1 MQALPALRRASLAT
15 LLVLVAAPALAAPA
29 PPPPSPADRALSRYF
44 AAETD
49 RLERACLSEI
59 HTLEDWQAR
68 RTEYRRQLQDMLGL
82 SPWPERGD
90 LRSTV
95 TGTIEH
101 EQFRVEKLHFQS
113 LPGLYVTAN
122 LYVPKGWSGK
132 LPGILYV
139 CGHSR
144 VATNGVSCGRKTG
157 YQHHGAWFARNGYV
171 CLTIDTVHLG
181 EIEGLH
187 HGTYREGLW
196 WWNARGYTPAGIE
209 TWNGIR
215 ALDYLASR
223 AEVDPARLGVTG
235 RSGGGAYSWFVAA
248 LDERVRVA
256 APVAGI
262 TDLRNHVIDG
272 VVEGHC
278 DCMYFGNTHRWD
290 YPLLAALVAPRPLLL
305 ANSDKD
311 DIFPLDGVLRTHRKV
326 RQIYELHGAA
336 DRFGLLITE
345 GPHRDTQDLQ
355 VPVFRWMN
363 RWLKED
369 QSAIDAIAEKFF
381 HPLDLRVFDTL
392 PADSINTNIHE
403 LLVPRAQPM
412 PDGLDA
418 TFQKAWLTER
428 VAAARAQCFAGWPA
442 QTSPLDSKLVFS
454 SQRDGLLFRA
464 WDFTSQPEVRLRLY
478 ALGRAGAGKPDRIT
492 LRILD
497 AGEWTDWLAA
507 LSGAFAVE
515 LADERSALGTNQIV
529 SDPEAWAALA
539 RSVTG
544 NESAFWWLAPRGIGL
559 DAWSGDA
566 AKARQIRRR
575 FMLLGQ
581 TLDGMRVWDIRRAV
595 GVVQELCPA
604 VPVALEGQGGMGVN
618 VLYASLFESGLDRLI
633 LRELPDSHREGPD
646 YLEVLRVWD
655 LPDALA
661 AALGVTS
668 SKLTIGA
675 GARR

>member
-1 MQALPALRRASLAT
+1 MQALPTLKRASLAT
-15 LLVLVAAPALAAPA
+15 LLVLAAAPALAAATPTPPA
-29 PPPPSPADRALSRYF
+29 PADRALSRFF

-59 HTLEDWQAR
+59 HSIEDWQAR

-122 LYVPKGWSGK
+122 LYLPKTAPGK

-144 VATNGVSCGRKTG
+144 VATNGVSCGSKTG

-171 CLTIDTVHLG
+171 CLTIDTVQLG

-215 ALDYLASR
+215 ALDCLASR
-223 AEVDPARLGVTG
+223 PEVDPARLGVTG

-262 TDLRNHVIDG
+262 TDLRNHVVDG

-278 DCMYFGNTHRWD
+278 DCMYFVNTHRWD
-290 YPLLAALVAPRPLLL
+290 YPLLAALIAPRPLLL

-311 DIFPLDGVLRTHRKV
+311 AIFPLDGVLRTHRRV
-326 RQIYELHGAA
+326 RQVYELHGAA
-336 DRFGLLITE
+336 ARFGLLITE

-363 RWLKED
+363 RWFKED
-369 QSAIDAIAEKFF
+369 QSAVDDVAEKFF

-392 PADSINTNIHE
+392 PTDAINTNIHE

-418 TFQKAWLTER
+418 SLQTAWMTER

-442 QTSPLDSKLVFS
+442 QTPPQDLKPAIRAE
-454 SQRDGLLFRA
+454 RDGLLFRA
-464 WDFTSQPEVRLRLY
+464 WDFTSQPEVVLRLY
-478 ALGRAGAGKPDRIT
+478 ALSPVGAEKPDRIT

-497 AGEWTDWLAA
+497 AAEWTNWLAA

-515 LADERSALGTNQIV
+515 LAGERPALGTNQMV
-529 SDPEAWAALA
+529 SDPEAWTALA
-539 RSVTG
+539 QSATG
-544 NESAFWWLAPRGIGL
+544 NGSACFWFAPRGIGL
-559 DAWSGDA
+559 NAWSGDA

-581 TLDGMRVWDIRRAV
+581 TLDAMRVWDIRRAV
-595 GVVQELCPA
+595 GVVQELCPG

-633 LRELPDSHREGPD
+633 LRDLPASHREGPD
-646 YLEVLRVWD
+646 YLNVLRVWD

-661 AALGVTS
+661 AARNRCTVE
-668 SKLTIGA
+668 A
-675 GARR
+675 Q